1 MGRSVEFLRE
11 LSERSGM
18 PIVVSGGYYHDPT
31 FPPALYQRGEDD
43 LTEELVRDAHA
54 ERWGAYGEIGYSAES
69 TPDERKVMR
78 AVGRAHLETNLP
90 IFTHTANGQ
99 EAVAQ
104 LDLLESVGVAPERVV
119 IGHLGY
125 PEVQVHETICARGA
139 YVAFDRLGGTPDADA
154 VQVPM
159 VIDLLEAGYADHVLL
174 ASDFAMLRETKGQG
188 GPGYGKTLTRFVP
201 LLREAGVEEEVLRG
215 MTIDNPRRFLAF
227 VPAESV

>member
-1 MGRSVEFLRE
+1 
-11 LSERSGM
+11 
-18 PIVVSGGYYHDPT
+18 
-31 FPPALYQRGEDD
+31 
-43 LTEELVRDAHA
+43 
-54 ERWGAYGEIGYSAES
+54 
-69 TPDERKVMR
+69 MR